1 MDLILDYVPWLS
13 FCSRMALSSVVFPA
27 PKNPDK
33 SVTGTGS
40 FTSGTIFLNLFL
52 WLGMVK
58 KLLDFLTQNVSF
70 KYSCKL
76 HGTGNLTG
84 YLPMSQKVGETQNR
98 QFSRNLCHSTLS
110 WSRLTTQ
117 NILTSDGRFGGGG
130 HLEIWDC

>member
-76 HGTGNLTG
+76 YGTGNLTDVEHAF
-84 YLPMSQKVGETQNR
+84 LKTKCHNLKKDWSKLLL
-98 QFSRNLCHSTLS
+98 FS
-110 WSRLTTQ
+110 
-117 NILTSDGRFGGGG
+117 FG
-130 HLEIWDC
+130 